1 MKKALL
7 AAIVLA
13 ASCLVSIGIS
23 STAPANAVTC
33 TFRLDDRSF
42 TSSFGATGASWTV
55 TAIVDYKTC
64 TTDNGRYA
72 RIIDYTV
79 KIHKNDG
86 GCGSGT
92 GPPIDYFRVNPD
104 TVAAWNPGAKTA
116 DCPGE
121 NHTVFFDAPRN
132 QDALPGDTANI
143 RCMGGYITA
152 VKPQMPDSTH
162 DLPRI
167 CII

>member
-1 MKKALL
+1 MKKVLL
-7 AAIVLA
+7 AAIVLV
-13 ASCLVSIGIS
+13 ASCLVAVGFSA
-23 STAPANAVTC
+23 APANAVTC
-33 TFRLDDRSF
+33 NFRLDDRSF
-42 TSSFGATGASWTV
+42 TSNFGATGASWTV

-72 RIIDYTV
+72 RILDYTV

-92 GPPIDYFRVNPD
+92 GPPIDYWRVNPD
-104 TVAAWNPGAKTA
+104 TVAGWNPGAKTS
-116 DCPGE
+116 DCPG
-121 NHTVFFDAPRN
+121 TTSTLFWDAPPN
-132 QDALPGDTANI
+132 QDATPGDTANI

-152 VKPQMPDSTH
+152 VKPQMPDSTR